1 MTHDPTDTA
10 KGEERTVFF
19 ARDIHQ
25 MNLVL
30 GKFLQK
36 SGADTVLLVDEVGHL
51 VARQGARSPASEDTI
66 TALVAGMFT
75 ASHAMAQ
82 MLGAEEFS
90 SFISVGGGGNLL
102 LLRAGPREL
111 LAVAFRDDCS
121 VTLVRTYALEVVRM
135 LSRILTRET
144 DSRSASSEI
153 EGEKFDSEIGD
164 VLSDVFG

>member
-1 MTHDPTDTA
+1 MSDPKEA
-10 KGEERTVFF
+10 AGAEEQTIYF
-19 ARDIHQ
+19 AREIHQ
-25 MNLVL
+25 MNLML

-66 TALVAGMFT
+66 TALVAGMFS

-111 LAVAFRDDCS
+111 LAVAFREDCA

-135 LSRILTRET
+135 LARILARTTEA
-144 DSRSASSEI
+144 RSQDSEI
-153 EGEKFDSEIGD
+153 EGERFDSEIGD

>member
-1 MTHDPTDTA
+1 MTSDPMENA
-10 KGEERTVFF
+10 VAEEQTIFF
-19 ARDIHQ
+19 AREIHQ
-25 MNLVL
+25 MNLML

-51 VARQGARSPASEDTI
+51 VARQGTRSPASEDTI
-66 TALVAGMFT
+66 TALVAGMFS

-111 LAVAFRDDCS
+111 LAVAFREDCA

-135 LSRILTRET
+135 LARILARRTEAGSK
-144 DSRSASSEI
+144 DSEI
-153 EGEKFDSEIGD
+153 EGERFDSEIGD